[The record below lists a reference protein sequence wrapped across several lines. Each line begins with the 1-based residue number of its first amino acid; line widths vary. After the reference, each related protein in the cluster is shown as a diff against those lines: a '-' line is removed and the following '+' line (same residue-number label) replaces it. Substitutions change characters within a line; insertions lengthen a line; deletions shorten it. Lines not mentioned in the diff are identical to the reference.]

1 MKSLIMNLEEQVT
14 FWKSQSQN
22 WHDQYLDQK
31 ALTADYK
38 LMFDEERYLKNFYK
52 NALEDVIWCDEQKK
66 GNLKENIRELA
77 DDMV

>member
-1 MKSLIMNLEEQVT
+1 MNLEEQVT
-14 FWKSQSQN
+14 FWKGQAQN
-22 WHDQYLDQK
+22 WQDQYLEQK

-66 GNLKENIRELA
+66 DKAKENIRELPP
-77 DDMV
+77 DML